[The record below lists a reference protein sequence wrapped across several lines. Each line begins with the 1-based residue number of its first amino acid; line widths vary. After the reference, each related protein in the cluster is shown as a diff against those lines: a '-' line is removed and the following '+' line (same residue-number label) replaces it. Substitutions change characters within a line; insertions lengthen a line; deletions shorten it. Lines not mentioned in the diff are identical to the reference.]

1 MNYYTTYFKLSINE
15 FPNFQSM
22 PEQVW
27 AKMELNSKGFL
38 NLAKN
43 ELTRVVQATQ
53 GGNITELSFSMSSC
67 CPHTK

>member
-1 MNYYTTYFKLSINE
+1 
-15 FPNFQSM
+15 
-22 PEQVW
+22 
-27 AKMELNSKGFL
+27 MELNSKGFL
-38 NLAKN
+38 NLARN